1 MLDKTEFSKKS
12 PQDQVLAKDVLVDAQ
27 KFGQEYER
35 LLGLL
40 SAVETSEAQALMKQ
54 SLEKMDILN
63 NSLSLHREVSC
74 STSDSHS
81 NLDMATL
88 IHQ

>member
-1 MLDKTEFSKKS
+1 MWQELLLDKTEFSKKS

-40 SAVETSEAQALMKQ
+40 SAVDTSEAQALMKQ

-74 STSDSHS
+74 STSVSF
-81 NLDMATL
+81 
-88 IHQ
+88 